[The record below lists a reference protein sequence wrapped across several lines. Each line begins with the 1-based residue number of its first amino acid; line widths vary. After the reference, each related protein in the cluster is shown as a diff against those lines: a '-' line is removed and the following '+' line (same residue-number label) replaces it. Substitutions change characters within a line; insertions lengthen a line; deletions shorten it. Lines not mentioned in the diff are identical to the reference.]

1 MEDTNQAI
9 KHRLKRDNF
18 LQKIPKKI
26 NKGARIISNETGIK
40 QWIILGNI
48 EMLINKSEQY
58 FT

>member
-48 EMLINKSEQY
+48 EVLDK
-58 FT
+58 